1 MASPALVTAAPETL
15 RVLVVDDNAS
25 LLRFLVSAFSANGCI
40 VSQAAAAEQALSV
53 IAAEAFDLVVSDI
66 KMPGLSGLDL
76 LRAVKARQPGTP
88 VVLITGN
95 PSINSAVFGL
105 RHGAYDYLPK
115 PFSIREVQDL
125 LQRVRA
131 DRQKWDGQTPLPSG
145 LAEELARRQ
154 TGVEVLF
161 KIGDLALQGL
171 EPVAFVEQVLRMF
184 VQSMKS
190 DAALVLLRDE
200 NGQFN
205 SRHQGATTLVNG
217 LLAMLQRS
225 FESLV
230 ATAGRQTFSLSAP
243 GDPVDAIAAVI
254 PGLGSSMG
262 VVCMAREAANGA
274 FVPDERELLLGYA
287 QTTAVALQKM
297 VLRDNVERNL
307 VDTITAF
314 VNAIESKDRYLKGHS
329 ARVGLYAADVAQLLG
344 LNSDMVE
351 VIRRGAML
359 HDLGKL
365 SIMDS
370 ILRKPDRLT
379 AEEFAIIKS
388 HPVVGA
394 KILEPLRF
402 LARETC
408 AVRWHHERFDG
419 TGYPDALKGEDIPLV
434 ARVVTVADVFDAITS
449 NRPYRTAHGGGRGAG
464 GDHAWL
470 RQPLRSHGR
479 RRVPPDP
486 ARSAGGDHAPLRDP
500 DQQCAGRPGD
510 GPDEVTTAKK
520 KILVVDDASPV
531 VVLCVNV
538 LQALGYAV
546 KGANRG
552 EAAVE
557 VLRKEAFDLVV
568 LDYKM
573 PGMTGF
579 DVFEQARILHP
590 GMAVVLVTGHG
601 TPEIVNEANRMGFS
615 AILLKPFTSDELR
628 GTVEKVLA
636 DRA

>member
-1 MASPALVTAAPETL
+1 
-15 RVLVVDDNAS
+15 
-25 LLRFLVSAFSANGCI
+25 
-40 VSQAAAAEQALSV
+40 
-53 IAAEAFDLVVSDI
+53 
-66 KMPGLSGLDL
+66 
-76 LRAVKARQPGTP
+76 
-88 VVLITGN
+88 
-95 PSINSAVFGL
+95 
-105 RHGAYDYLPK
+105 
-115 PFSIREVQDL
+115 
-125 LQRVRA
+125 
-131 DRQKWDGQTPLPSG
+131 
-145 LAEELARRQ
+145 
-154 TGVEVLF
+154 
-161 KIGDLALQGL
+161 
-171 EPVAFVEQVLRMF
+171 
-184 VQSMKS
+184 
-190 DAALVLLRDE
+190 
-200 NGQFN
+200 
-205 SRHQGATTLVNG
+205 
-217 LLAMLQRS
+217 
-225 FESLV
+225 
-230 ATAGRQTFSLSAP
+230 
-243 GDPVDAIAAVI
+243 
-254 PGLGSSMG
+254 MG

-449 NRPYRTAHGGGRGAG
+449 NRPYRTAMAGGRGAG
-464 GDHAWL
+464 GDHARL
-470 RQPLRSHGR
+470 RQPLRSHGG

-486 ARSAGGDHAPLRDP
+486 ARPAGGDHAPLRDS

-552 EAAVE
+552 ETAVE
-557 VLRKEAFDLVV
+557 LLRKEAFDLVV